1 MKIKMILTISLLV
14 LCGCGLTGSKGVSKE
29 QLNADIGRKSLTSA
43 DGKSWNF
50 PGDMERCFAVMD
62 DQTKITAANAD
73 VMVTVGSWRDISI
86 GNSNLYNT
94 VYGKLRMLYKMDGG
108 KWVLEKIEPVE
119 LIDKTLETEE
129 FKKFVDI
136 QMPLCKYYRFTNH
149 DQ

>member
-1 MKIKMILTISLLV
+1 MKIKIISVACLLI
-14 LCGCGLTGSKGVSKE
+14 LCGCGLAGSKGVPKE
-29 QLNADIGRKSLTSA
+29 QLNADIGSKALTAA

-50 PGDMERCFAVMD
+50 PGDTERCFAVMD

-73 VMVTVGSWRDISI
+73 IMVSVGSWRDISI

-94 VYGKLRMLYKMDGG
+94 VYGKLHLQYKMDGG

-119 LIDKTLETEE
+119 LINKTLETED

-136 QMPLCKYYRFTNH
+136 QMPLCKYYRFT
-149 DQ
+149 DYGK